1 MNTLFKNTIGN
12 FVFLLMLSGL
22 SLLANASIDVYEFE
36 NETTREEFVSLTKE
50 LRCPKCQNQDIADS
64 NAPIAADMRKE
75 VHRLLQEGKDRES
88 IIDHMIERFG
98 DFVTYK
104 PRLSAETF
112 MLWYGPWLFVI
123 VGLLIIATM
132 IRMKK
137 PTSKNQT
144 DSMGSEASMTD
155 RAVQGSEQAS
165 HTKAE
170 KVYSSEVKKLLDK
183 YDDQGTD
190 NRV

>member
-1 MNTLFKNTIGN
+1 MNNW
-12 FVFLLMLSGL
+12 LSKIFRKL
-22 SLLANASIDVYEFE
+22 AILALLAGLPLFTQASIDVYEFE
-36 NETTREEFVSLTKE
+36 DDATREQFVSLTKE

-75 VHRLLQEGKDRES
+75 VHRLLQEGQDREE
-88 IIDHMIERFG
+88 IVDHMIERFG

-123 VGLLIIATM
+123 LGLLIIATM

-137 PTSKNQT
+137 PETQSSR
-144 DSMGSEASMTD
+144 DSMSAEPENNNT
-155 RAVQGSEQAS
+155 QAS
-165 HTKAE
+165 TSQNAKRSGIE
-170 KVYSSEVKKLLDK
+170 NTYSSEVKKLLDK
-183 YDDQGTD
+183 YDEKD
-190 NRV
+190 